1 MCQERQNDRGAGFK
15 SISAEKAGRPPER
28 KGKLPKGWIPARVS
42 VSGTPHKMRRTVTGS
57 GALSSWTEKE
67 ILLP

>member
-1 MCQERQNDRGAGFK
+1 MIEVQVSRVFPHK
-15 SISAEKAGRPPER
+15 GRPPER

-57 GALSSWTEKE
+57 GALSSWTGKE